1 MKIVQRHY
9 LREFLKLLVIIAAGL
24 ALILS
29 ILELIDKIDDFAPGK
44 LTVLGILYYVFLN
57 LPKYLLY
64 LLPMSVLICS
74 LFTFS
79 QASRNRELIVIKA
92 AGGRLKSILLPFMV
106 MGIFFSFLA
115 FVIGEFIA
123 PDFAERTFE
132 FKKEFMNKGDRPT
145 FKEGTIWL
153 KAIDG
158 SLIRIELYIPGKKI
172 AKGIS
177 IFVIGPEQLR
187 KRIEAEE
194 AEWSSG
200 FGSEGIWK
208 LKKVFIY
215 DIEGKKIEVFSEMG
229 YPYLESPDFFSKG
242 IKKPEEMGML
252 ELFRYT
258 KKLRAAGIRDSR
270 LTVDLNSKISYPFS
284 NLFMMLLGISLSVM
298 GLSRGGLFAAGLGI
312 FISFVYWL
320 LYTLMLS
327 MGYTRVLPPVIA
339 TWIVPVTFGM
349 VAAYVFRK
357 IPE

>member
-9 LREFLKLLVIIAAGL
+9 LREFLKLLGVIATGL
-24 ALILS
+24 ALIFS

-44 LTVLGILYYVFLN
+44 LMVSGIFYYVFLN

-79 QASRNRELIVIKA
+79 QASRNKELIVIKA
-92 AGGRLKSILLPFMV
+92 SGGRLKSILSPFIV
-106 MGIFFSFLA
+106 MGLFFSL
-115 FVIGEFIA
+115 FVFVVGEVVV
-123 PDFAERTFE
+123 PDFSERSLE
-132 FKKEFMNKGDRPT
+132 FKKKFMNKGDKLT

-153 KAIDG
+153 RGTDG
-158 SLIRIELYIPGKKI
+158 SLVRIELYIPEKKI

-177 IFVIGPEQLR
+177 IFTIGTETLR
-187 KRIEAEE
+187 KRIQAEE

-200 FGSEGIWK
+200 AGTEGIWK
-208 LKKVFIY
+208 LKEVLIY
-215 DIEGKKIEVFSEMG
+215 DIEEKKIVATSEMG
-229 YPYLESPDFFSKG
+229 YPYLESPDFFVKG
-242 IKKPEEMGML
+242 IKKPEEMGII
-252 ELFRYT
+252 ELRRYT
-258 KKLRAAGIRDSR
+258 ERLKAAGIRDSR
-270 LTVDLNSKISYPFS
+270 LTVDLYSKISYPLS
-284 NLFMMLLGISLSVM
+284 NLFMMILGISLSVM

-312 FISFVYWL
+312 FISFAYWL

-327 MGYTRVLPPVIA
+327 MGYTGVLPPAIA
-339 TWIVPVTFGM
+339 TWIVPIIFGM